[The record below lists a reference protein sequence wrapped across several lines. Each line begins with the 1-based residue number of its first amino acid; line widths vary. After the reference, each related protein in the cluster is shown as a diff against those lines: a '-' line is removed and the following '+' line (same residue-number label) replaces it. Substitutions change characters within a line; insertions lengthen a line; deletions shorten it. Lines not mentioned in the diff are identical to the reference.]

1 MVNIMA
7 KVRLSIR
14 EDKMMKISMKG
25 TSNSAK
31 NMGRGIIMIEIGLII
46 VLKVKGHQW
55 YELIFTW
62 RVQE

>member
-14 EDKMMKISMKG
+14 EDKMIKISMKG

-31 NMGRGIIMIEIGLII
+31 NMGRGL
-46 VLKVKGHQW
+46 L
-55 YELIFTW
+55 
-62 RVQE
+62 

>member
-31 NMGRGIIMIEIGLII
+31 NMGRGD
-46 VLKVKGHQW
+46 
-55 YELIFTW
+55 Y
-62 RVQE
+62 